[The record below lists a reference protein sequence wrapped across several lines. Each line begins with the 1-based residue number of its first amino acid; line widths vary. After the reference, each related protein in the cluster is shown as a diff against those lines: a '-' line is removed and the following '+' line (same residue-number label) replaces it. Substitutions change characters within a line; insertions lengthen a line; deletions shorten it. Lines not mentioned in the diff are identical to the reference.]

1 VAASKPGRAFSIKA
15 TLGLAATM
23 VVMLVTAAALKDW
36 LGEAGIVTGA
46 ALAGLVDTHSAA
58 ISVASLAAAG
68 KLAPQDAVLPVLAAM
83 TSNALAKIVMAVAA
97 GSGGFAMRI
106 VPGLVLSMAVAWAAA
121 AVMVL
126 G

>member
-1 VAASKPGRAFSIKA
+1 MTPA
-15 TLGLAATM
+15 LAAGGA
-23 VVMLVTAAALKDW
+23 AAALYG
-36 LGEAGIVTGA
+36 LGFT
-46 ALAGLVDTHSAA
+46 VDTHSAA

-68 KLAPQDAVLPVLAAM
+68 KLAPQDAVLPVLATM

-121 AVMVL
+121 VMVL